1 FWARMPGFRAFPND
15 FRGASEKICLAPSIR
30 RCRARREGET
40 RLIAVL
46 ANPMENVEMTVTTL
60 FSDDVEFVS
69 TPRAAT
75 NHVANAFAA
84 TARAVTAWRAER
96 ARRLALNDLLAMEP
110 HRLR

>member
-1 FWARMPGFRAFPND
+1 
-15 FRGASEKICLAPSIR
+15 
-30 RCRARREGET
+30 
-40 RLIAVL
+40 LIAVL

-84 TARAVTAWRAER
+84 AARAVTAWRAER
-96 ARRLALNDLLAMEP
+96 ARRLAFNDLLAMEP
-110 HRLR
+110 HRLRDLGITPYDVREALRQSRAVR